1 MTTIGIFLTLISILS
16 IIKNRYNFIIV
27 LLSFELLLISFSL
40 FLIQASFSFDDFS
53 GILNAIL
60 LLIMGAIETSIG
72 LSILII
78 YNNSISQI
86 IKK

>member
-1 MTTIGIFLTLISILS
+1 MIRIMLTIGIFLIIISILS

-40 FLIQASFSFDDFS
+40 FLIQASSNLDDFS
-53 GILNAIL
+53 GIINAIL

-78 YNNSISQI
+78 YKNSYHN
-86 IKK
+86 